1 MMHKKNYELKKVY
14 LTKDY
19 TRFNEKNYQKK
30 YSPLTERG
38 KIISRFV
45 KKNKIKSVLDIGC
58 STGKLI
64 RYLKKDNK
72 NLKLCGF
79 DIDKSLIKQAQ
90 INNPNINHD
99 NFWIDDLLNLKS
111 KSKFDLIL
119 CFGLLQFVKNPFKIL
134 DKLKNNLNK
143 NGVIIISTQ
152 NFFFNFVS
160 FNDISANF
168 LSKVSNLKNKK
179 FIKISKVF
187 LKSNKMAINNYF
199 DIKYD
204 NKEVLNTLYL
214 SNFFKNNSKY
224 LTYLHSDYY
233 NYHHNF
239 LQSKNHKI
247 NDQKEK
253 WKKFFF
259 CSASLHF
266 FKKNKII

>member
-30 YSPLTERG
+30 NSPLTERR

-64 RYLKKDNK
+64 RELKKDNK
-72 NLKLCGF
+72 NLKLYGV

-99 NFWIDDLLNLKS
+99 NFWIDDLSNLKS

-119 CFGLLQFVKNPFKIL
+119 CFGLLQFIKNPFKIL

-179 FIKISKVF
+179 FFKISNTF
-187 LKSNKMAINNYF
+187 LKSNKTAVNNYF
-199 DIKYD
+199 NFEYD
-204 NKEVLNTLYL
+204 NKEVLNSLYL
-214 SNFFKNNSKY
+214 NDYFKNNSKTLSY
-224 LTYLHSDYY
+224 MYTDYY

-239 LQSKNHKI
+239 LPNKNYNI
-247 NDQKEK
+247 NDQKDK
-253 WKKFFF
+253 WKKYFF
-259 CSASLHF
+259 CSAALHF
-266 FKKNKII
+266 FKKK